1 MKSIYLEICYFR
13 FHHLFEDFECV
24 LVSATHPRYKLA
36 PSVVWLPNVHA
47 ERLRYR
53 TKEYLINIIKE
64 SEPEEFENNEAGH
77 QIETKDLEDEFM
89 STLLEFPNKKSGV
102 NQTEQFLLESLPLK
116 HFDLSVFSNDT
127 IKDLYIK
134 FNTPIPSSAAV
145 ERLFSTGK
153 DVLKTKRSRLTD
165 KHFKMLLFLRKNK

>member
-24 LVSATHPRYKLA
+24 FVSATHPRYKLL
-36 PSVVWLPNVHA
+36 PSVDWLPGVHA
-47 ERLRYR
+47 KRLRYR
-53 TKEYLINIIKE
+53 TKEYLIDIIKE

-89 STLLEFPNKKSGV
+89 NTLLEFPDKKSGV
-102 NQTEQFLLESLPLK
+102 NQTEQFLRESSPLK

-134 FNTPIPSSAAV
+134 FNTPIHSSAAV
-145 ERLFSTGK
+145 ERLF
-153 DVLKTKRSRLTD
+153 
-165 KHFKMLLFLRKNK
+165 

>member
-13 FHHLFEDFECV
+13 FHHLFEDFEWV

-36 PSVVWLPNVHA
+36 SSVDWLPGVHA
-47 ERLRYR
+47 ERLCYR

-89 STLLEFPNKKSGV
+89 STLLEFPDKKSGV
-102 NQTEQFLLESLPLK
+102 NQTEQFLRESSPLK
-116 HFDLSVFSNDT
+116 HLDLSVFSNDT
-127 IKDLYIK
+127 IKDLFIK
-134 FNTPIPSSAAV
+134 FNTAIPSSAAV

-165 KHFKMLLFLRKNK
+165 KHFEMLLFLRKNK

>member
-1 MKSIYLEICYFR
+1 MKSIYLEIGYFR

-36 PSVVWLPNVHA
+36 PSVDWLPGVHA

-89 STLLEFPNKKSGV
+89 STLLKFPDKKSGV
-102 NQTEQFLLESLPLK
+102 NQTEQFLRESSPLK
-116 HFDLSVFSNDT
+116 HFDLSQRGPT
-127 IKDLYIK
+127 
-134 FNTPIPSSAAV
+134 
-145 ERLFSTGK
+145 TGPRPAEQFCTSLVNYK
-153 DVLKTKRSRLTD
+153 QWQPFFLENAMILDENRNFGDRFQLKT
-165 KHFKMLLFLRKNK
+165 FFFFF

>member
-1 MKSIYLEICYFR
+1 MKGIYLEICDFR

-36 PSVVWLPNVHA
+36 PSVDWLPGVNA

-53 TKEYLINIIKE
+53 AKEYLINIIKE

-77 QIETKDLEDEFM
+77 KIETKDLEDEFI
-89 STLLEFPNKKSGV
+89 STLLEFPVKKSGV
-102 NQTEQFLLESLPLK
+102 NQLEQFLRESPPLK

-127 IKDLYIK
+127 IKDIFIK
-134 FNTPIPSSAAV
+134 FNTPISSSAAI

-153 DVLKTKRSRLTD
+153 HVLRPKRSRLT
-165 KHFKMLLFLRKNK
+165 R

>member
-24 LVSATHPRYKLA
+24 LVRATHPRYKLA
-36 PSVVWLPNVHA
+36 PSVDWLPGVHA

-53 TKEYLINIIKE
+53 TKEYLISIIKE
-64 SEPEEFENNEAGH
+64 IEPEEFENNKAGH

-89 STLLEFPNKKSGV
+89 STLLEFPDKNSGV
-102 NQTEQFLLESLPLK
+102 NQTEQFLPESSSLK
-116 HFDLSVFSNDT
+116 HFDLSVFSNDI

-134 FNTPIPSSAAV
+134 FNTPIPSSTAV
-145 ERLFSTGK
+145 ERLFSTEK
-153 DVLKTKRSRLTD
+153 DILKPKRSRLTD
-165 KHFKMLLFLRKNK
+165 KHFEMLLFLQKNK

>member
-13 FHHLFEDFECV
+13 FHHLFEDFECI

-36 PSVVWLPNVHA
+36 PSVDWLPGVHA

-64 SEPEEFENNEAGH
+64 SEPEEFKNNEAGH
-77 QIETKDLEDEFM
+77 QIKTKDLEDKFM
-89 STLLEFPNKKSGV
+89 SNLLEFPDKKSGV
-102 NQTEQFLLESLPLK
+102 NQTEQFLRESSPLK

-127 IKDLYIK
+127 IKDLFIK
-134 FNTPIPSSAAV
+134 FNTAIPSSAAV

-153 DVLKTKRSRLTD
+153 DVLKPKRSRLAD
-165 KHFKMLLFLRKNK
+165 KYFEMLLCLRKNK

>member
-1 MKSIYLEICYFR
+1 MKSIYLEICSFR

-36 PSVVWLPNVHA
+36 PSVDWLPGVNA

-53 TKEYLINIIKE
+53 TKEYLINIIKK

-77 QIETKDLEDEFM
+77 QIEIKDLEDEFM
-89 STLLEFPNKKSGV
+89 STLLELPDKKSGM
-102 NQTEQFLLESLPLK
+102 NQIEQFLRESSPLK

-127 IKDLYIK
+127 IKDLFIK

-153 DVLKTKRSRLTD
+153 DISKPKRSRLTD
-165 KHFKMLLFLRKNK
+165 KNFEMPLFLRKNK